1 MSFRIVTDS
10 ASDMPQET
18 AERLGVTVMPIH
30 MRFGEAEYLDGVT
43 MKPLEFFER
52 LVGKKEIPRT
62 SQVTPYEFGR
72 EFQKAVDAGEGVLC
86 ITMSSGVSGTWQSA
100 CSAAADYGDRVIV
113 IDSRQFCI
121 SLYVLVE
128 YACRLRA
135 EGKSLQETAAAI
147 EKAKQRVHVISIFAT
162 LEYLRIGGR
171 ISAAVA
177 MAGNLLSI
185 KPIITITDG
194 VVDVIGKARG
204 MKKAN
209 AMVVEFIHKA
219 GGIDYSMPHCL
230 GFTGFSDENLRRC
243 IRDNPGLY
251 QAEDLRRA
259 YDPEENTIV
268 PVGAT
273 VGTYAGPDAVAM
285 AFFDKGPGT
294 VIS

>member
-1 MSFRIVTDS
+1 MSFRIITDS

-18 AERLGVTVMPIH
+18 AGRLGVTVMPIH
-30 MRFGEAEYLDGVT
+30 MRFAEEEFLDGVT

-52 LVGKKEIPRT
+52 LVEKKEVPRT
-62 SQVTPYEFGR
+62 SQVTPYEFGQK
-72 EFQKAVDAGEGVLC
+72 FQKAVDAGEGVLC

-100 CSAAADYGDRVIV
+100 CTAAAEYGDRVIV

-135 EGKSLQETAAAI
+135 EGKTLQETAAAI

-209 AMVVEFIHKA
+209 AMVVDFIRRA
-219 GGIDYSMPHCL
+219 GGVDYSMPHCL
-230 GFTGFSDENLRRC
+230 GFTGFSDENLRKC
-243 IRDNPGLY
+243 ILDNPGLY
-251 QAEDLRRA
+251 QAEDIRPA
-259 YDPEENTIV
+259 YDLTENAIV

-285 AFFDKGPGT
+285 AFFDRGK
-294 VIS
+294 